1 MIKSTKFVLIV
12 SVLLMF
18 AGGGASILKTLG
30 IGQFHPIALADETKR
45 EKAIEHPEIA
55 PTRLAQV
62 EEPPEPPLELF
73 FGFDKNDLLRMA
85 EILVMGIMAVLVI
98 LLVVRPMIRALFAV
112 VQRNS
117 AQLFLVGKKYTIL
130 MHDEGPGG
138 AVLEEPDW
146 EVKQEKG
153 FLIKIYRGK
162 EEKIVNTSSS
172 LFVPASIQRK

>member
-55 PTRLAQV
+55 PMRLAQV

-85 EILVMGIMAVLVI
+85 EILVKGTSKNSPFSG
-98 LLVVRPMIRALFAV
+98 VV
-112 VQRNS
+112 
-117 AQLFLVGKKYTIL
+117 
-130 MHDEGPGG
+130 D
-138 AVLEEPDW
+138 LES
-146 EVKQEKG
+146 G
-153 FLIKIYRGK
+153 
-162 EEKIVNTSSS
+162 
-172 LFVPASIQRK
+172 